1 MYASTSNTV
10 PAVLSTAVYPVISPT
25 ITVALND
32 SVSITNIFN
41 WLNVNAGGGPSTL
54 RLVMVPTLTI
64 LINATF
70 GVNYTWNTN
79 LKFNFKA
86 DMPGTTQYKLYGTD
100 GMGDILFFYVTT
112 MIPTGVA
119 DMKHNPS
126 AKLSV
131 FPNPASDEVT
141 VAFNASKEKTNIEVF
156 DIQGRLVYIDTDDRE
171 IGENKIKLNT
181 SNFSAGIY
189 IVRAGTET
197 FKITKI

>member
-1 MYASTSNTV
+1 
-10 PAVLSTAVYPVISPT
+10 
-25 ITVALND
+25 
-32 SVSITNIFN
+32 
-41 WLNVNAGGGPSTL
+41 
-54 RLVMVPTLTI
+54 
-64 LINATF
+64 
-70 GVNYTWNTN
+70 
-79 LKFNFKA
+79 
-86 DMPGTTQYKLYGTD
+86 
-100 GMGDILFFYVTT
+100 

-119 DMKHNPS
+119 DMKHNPN

-141 VAFNASKEKTNIEVF
+141 VAFNTSKEKTNIEVF